1 MLESTLNKIVL
12 LAALGKEQ
20 EMKRVKSTLL
30 CFVQIVGLPSRLQ
43 HQGQATVLSP
53 HALLLIFQ
61 LSSFNMKLLASSPA
75 YFKRLSIC
83 ASC

>member
-30 CFVQIVGLPSRLQ
+30 CFVQIDRWPPFQTSAPGASNCSVS
-43 HQGQATVLSP
+43 SC
-53 HALLLIFQ
+53 ALTHISAVKFQ
-61 LSSFNMKLLASSPA
+61 YEAPG
-75 YFKRLSIC
+75 
-83 ASC
+83 